1 MHPQPKTQIASAAG
15 RTLRLLVVDD
25 EPLVSDCIRLMLS
38 FDGHQVQVANSANAA
53 LVLFKQGKFDLVFM
67 DYAMPGTKG
76 DELAAAIKAIEP
88 NQPVIMIT
96 GNAPTHESMAGVDL
110 IISKPV
116 MLEDLR
122 EGINR
127 RLAGSPDS
135 QHQSS

>member
-1 MHPQPKTQIASAAG
+1 MASAAG

-127 RLAGSPDS
+127 RLAGSPES